1 MADSPEQKNLFC
13 FGFGFAAQALA
24 ERLHSKNWTV
34 SGTCRVT
41 DQRACLTNAP
51 LFSFDGTH
59 DSKEIFESLSKTTHL
74 LISIPP
80 QTSGDVVL
88 KNFSSNIA
96 KNKNL
101 QWIGYISSTGVYGD
115 TQGEWVNESSP
126 LQPATELN
134 VRRVESELAWLKMA
148 KQNGCPVMVFRCVGI
163 YGPGRNLLISVKQ
176 GRARRIE
183 KPGLV
188 FSRIHVE
195 DLAQTLESSIQKP
208 KSGEI
213 YNVCDDEP
221 APPSEAVE
229 YAFKLLNISPPPLI
243 PFDSAELSEVARGFY
258 KACKRVSNKKI
269 KEELGIKLKYP
280 NYRIGLDE
288 IFKSMKIDVSVAENS

>member
-24 ERLHSKNWTV
+24 ERLYSKNWTV

-41 DQRACLTNAP
+41 DQRVCLTNVP

-59 DSKEIFESLSKTTHL
+59 ASKEIFQSLSKATHL

-88 KNFSSNIA
+88 EKFSSHIA

-188 FSRIHVE
+188 FSRIHVAA
-195 DLAQTLESSIQKP
+195 LVQTLEASIQKP
-208 KSGEI
+208 TPGEI
-213 YNVCDDEP
+213 YNLCDAEP
-221 APPSEAVE
+221 APPSEAAE

-243 PFDSAELSEVARGFY
+243 PLDSAELSELPVDF
-258 KACKRVSNKKI
+258 I
-269 KEELGIKLKYP
+269 KTVNESVIKKLKK
-280 NYRIGLDE
+280 N
-288 IFKSMKIDVSVAENS
+288 

>member
-1 MADSPEQKNLFC
+1 MVKSPGKKNLFC

-24 ERLHSKNWTV
+24 KRLRSKNWSI
-34 SGTCRVT
+34 SGTCRT
-41 DQRACLTNAP
+41 KDKNFCLTNLP
-51 LFSFDGTH
+51 IFSFDGNQA
-59 DSKEIFESLSKTTHL
+59 SKEMLAVLSEATHL

-88 KNFSSNIA
+88 NNFSSHITN
-96 KNKNL
+96 NKNL

-115 TQGEWVNESSP
+115 TRGEWVDESSP
-126 LQPATELN
+126 LKPETELN
-134 VRRVESELAWLKMA
+134 VRRVESEIAWLKMA

-163 YGPGRNLLISVKQ
+163 YGPGRNLLVSVKQ
-176 GRARRIE
+176 GKARRIE

-195 DLAQTLESSIQKP
+195 DLAQTLESSIQNP

-221 APPSEAVE
+221 APPSKAAE

-243 PFDSAELSEVARGFY
+243 PFDSAELSEIARGFY
-258 KACKRVSNKKI
+258 KSCKRVSNKKI
-269 KEELGIKLKYP
+269 KEQLGIKLKYP
-280 NYRIGLDE
+280 NYRNGLDA
-288 IFKSMKIDVSVAENS
+288 IFKSMKIGVSSAEK

>member
-1 MADSPEQKNLFC
+1 MAKNDDKNYLFC

-24 ERLHSKNWTV
+24 ERLLRKNWSV
-34 SGTCRVT
+34 SGTYRDT
-41 DQRACLTNAP
+41 DKKVFFKNVPT
-51 LFSFDGTH
+51 FSFDGTQA
-59 DSKEIFESLSKTTHL
+59 SEEVFAALSEATHL

-88 KNFSSNIA
+88 KYFTTHIA
-96 KNKNL
+96 GNKNL

-115 TQGEWVNESSP
+115 TKGEWVDELSP
-126 LQPATELN
+126 LKPATELN
-134 VRRVESELAWLKMA
+134 FRRVQSESAWLKMA
-148 KQNGCPVMVFRCVGI
+148 KENDCPVMIFRCVGI

-188 FSRIHVE
+188 FSRIHVA
-195 DLAQTLESSIQKP
+195 DLAQILEASIQKP

-221 APPSEAVE
+221 APPSEAAE
-229 YAFKLLNISPPPLI
+229 YAFKLLKISPPPLI
-243 PFDSAELSEVARGFY
+243 PFDSADLSEIARGFY
-258 KACKRVSNKKI
+258 KNCKRVSNKKI
-269 KEELGIKLKYP
+269 KEELGVILKYP
-280 NYRIGLDE
+280 NYRIGLDA
-288 IFKSMKIDVSVAENS
+288 ILKSM

>member
-1 MADSPEQKNLFC
+1 MTKNPEKNKLFC
-13 FGFGFAAQALA
+13 FGFGFSAQALA
-24 ERLHSKNWTV
+24 ERLSLKNWCV
-34 SGTCRVT
+34 SGTCRSK
-41 DQRACLTNAP
+41 DKKISLTNLP
-51 LFSFDGTH
+51 IISFDGTH
-59 DSKEIFESLSKTTHL
+59 ASQEILEALSDATHL

-88 KNFSSNIA
+88 KNFSPNIRS
-96 KNKNL
+96 NKNL
-101 QWIGYISSTGVYGD
+101 KWIGYISSTGVYGD
-115 TQGEWVNESSP
+115 TQGEWVDESSP

-134 VRRVESELAWLKMA
+134 VRRVESESAWLKMA
-148 KQNGCPVMVFRCVGI
+148 RQNGCPVMVFRCVGI

-195 DLAQTLESSIQKP
+195 DLVQTLEASIQKP
-208 KSGEI
+208 KPGEI

-221 APPSEAVE
+221 APPSEAAE

-243 PFDSAELSEVARGFY
+243 PLDSAELSEIARGFY
-258 KACKRVSNKKI
+258 KNCKRVSNKKI
-269 KEELGIKLKYP
+269 KEELGVKLKYP
-280 NYRIGLDE
+280 NYRSGLDA
-288 IFKSMKIDVSVAENS
+288 IFKSMQISESAE